1 LYTLF
6 GLLWECHIKNI
17 EHKQRKNWQMAATK
31 YVKDIMLP
39 LSEYAVISV
48 EATLYDAFIALKESQ
63 KKIPKERQPH
73 RAVLVTDETGQIV
86 GKLGHL
92 GFLRALEP
100 RYKDLGQLDMI
111 SKAGLTKEFITS
123 MMNNFGLMQDD
134 LEDIRVR
141 TKKIKMKDVMRPVT
155 ENVDINDT
163 INEAIHK
170 IIMFQTLSAL
180 VTEGDRIVGI
190 LRLSD
195 LFDEV
200 SKNILKE

>member
-1 LYTLF
+1 
-6 GLLWECHIKNI
+6 
-17 EHKQRKNWQMAATK
+17 MAVK
-31 YVKDIMLP
+31 KFVKDIMLP
-39 LSEYAVISV
+39 ISEYALISV
-48 EATLYDAFIALKESQ
+48 EATVYDAFIALKESQ
-63 KKIPKERQPH
+63 KKLPKERQPH
-73 RAVLVTDETGQIV
+73 RAVLVTDEAGKIV

-123 MMNNFGLMQDD
+123 MMSNFGLMQDD
-134 LEDIRVR
+134 LEDIRIR

-180 VTEGDRIVGI
+180 VTEGDKIVGI

-200 SKNILKE
+200 SRNILKD